1 MNQDYEL
8 KFYENA
14 DRCFEYLD
22 EKYPGM
28 WFVPH
33 AKAAINYLWSNE
45 DLVIEDVP
53 IEHEIVQ
60 ARMMERLNV
69 DKLEEYLKEK
79 EERGWFLEKTQQIT
93 VGEVDFEKTS
103 NRENMRLRMSL
114 DAAKSLQQSGHGEKE
129 ILCFL
134 HFPLVWGD
142 FVATEMLQTLQ
153 AYGVR
158 RCYYGHI
165 HGTYHAPRTQSYE
178 NLTLSLIS
186 SDFLDF
192 VPHKILPL

>member
-79 EERGWFLEKTQQIT
+79 EERSEEYFFRDRSCG
-93 VGEVDFEKTS
+93 TS
-103 NRENMRLRMSL
+103 
-114 DAAKSLQQSGHGEKE
+114 
-129 ILCFL
+129 
-134 HFPLVWGD
+134 
-142 FVATEMLQTLQ
+142 
-153 AYGVR
+153 
-158 RCYYGHI
+158 RCTRI
-165 HGTYHAPRTQSYE
+165 SNLPSY
-178 NLTLSLIS
+178 
-186 SDFLDF
+186 FR
-192 VPHKILPL
+192 K

>member
-14 DRCFEYLD
+14 DRCFEHLD

-79 EERGWFLEKTQQIT
+79 EERGWFLKKELNAIDLYWVLMT
-93 VGEVDFEKTS
+93 VDEYGEIFEDD
-103 NRENMRLRMSL
+103 RYYDVIL
-114 DAAKSLQQSGHGEKE
+114 D
-129 ILCFL
+129 
-134 HFPLVWGD
+134 D
-142 FVATEMLQTLQ
+142 
-153 AYGVR
+153 
-158 RCYYGHI
+158 
-165 HGTYHAPRTQSYE
+165 
-178 NLTLSLIS
+178 
-186 SDFLDF
+186 
-192 VPHKILPL
+192 

>member
-8 KFYENA
+8 KFYEIA

-60 ARMMERLNV
+60 VRMMERLNFN
-69 DKLEEYLKEK
+69 KLEEYLKEK
-79 EERGWFLEKTQQIT
+79 EERGWFLKKELNAIDLYWVLMT
-93 VGEVDFEKTS
+93 VDEYGEIFEDD
-103 NRENMRLRMSL
+103 RYYDVIL
-114 DAAKSLQQSGHGEKE
+114 D
-129 ILCFL
+129 
-134 HFPLVWGD
+134 D
-142 FVATEMLQTLQ
+142 
-153 AYGVR
+153 
-158 RCYYGHI
+158 
-165 HGTYHAPRTQSYE
+165 
-178 NLTLSLIS
+178 
-186 SDFLDF
+186 
-192 VPHKILPL
+192 

>member
-8 KFYENA
+8 KFYEIA

-69 DKLEEYLKEK
+69 DKLEEYLKV
-79 EERGWFLEKTQQIT
+79 T
-93 VGEVDFEKTS
+93 
-103 NRENMRLRMSL
+103 
-114 DAAKSLQQSGHGEKE
+114 
-129 ILCFL
+129 
-134 HFPLVWGD
+134 
-142 FVATEMLQTLQ
+142 
-153 AYGVR
+153 
-158 RCYYGHI
+158 
-165 HGTYHAPRTQSYE
+165 
-178 NLTLSLIS
+178 
-186 SDFLDF
+186 
-192 VPHKILPL
+192 PHKVSSCNSSKAVV